1 MLSDMGLVQRF
12 PGAPRRLRGA
22 KATDSTAPVKRRLLA
37 VGLASMALLVSGCEF
52 SCSLG
57 NSISSDE
64 LERQVKDSYEEEI
77 GLTLT
82 SITCDEAK
90 PDKGSPISC
99 EATNAPGVNLWI
111 EGTVTS
117 YDSDTQVADF
127 DWEVVRAESPGRI
140 YANAA
145 AGTVEQE
152 WGIPVD
158 RIECP
163 DRIPVET
170 GEKVECI
177 AVEPN
182 GVRTALILTLT
193 DDEGGFDIE
202 VKGPVG
208 KAS

>member
-1 MLSDMGLVQRF
+1 MNG
-12 PGAPRRLRGA
+12 RRL
-22 KATDSTAPVKRRLLA
+22 VVLA
-37 VGLASMALLVSGCEF
+37 AVAGTVVLAGCEF

-57 NSISSDE
+57 DSISSDE
-64 LERQVKDSYEEEI
+64 LERQVNDSYERET
-77 GLTLT
+77 GLNLT
-82 SITCDEAK
+82 SITCAEAK

-99 EATNAPGVNLWI
+99 RATNAPGVDLWI

-117 YDSDTQVADF
+117 YDAGTQVADF

-145 AGTVEQE
+145 VITVEQE
-152 WGIPVD
+152 WGFPVD

-163 DRIPVET
+163 DRIPVEA

-182 GVRTALILTLT
+182 GVRTALVLTLT

-202 VKGPVG
+202 VKGPEG

>member
-1 MLSDMGLVQRF
+1 MNG
-12 PGAPRRLRGA
+12 RRLVVLAAVAG
-22 KATDSTAPVKRRLLA
+22 TVLLA
-37 VGLASMALLVSGCEF
+37 GCEF

-57 NSISSDE
+57 DSISSDE
-64 LERQVKDSYEEEI
+64 LERQVEDSYEEET
-77 GLTLT
+77 GLSLT

-99 EATNAPGVNLWI
+99 EATNAPGVSLWI

-117 YDSDTQVADF
+117 YNTDTQVADF

-145 AGTVEQE
+145 AVTVEQE

-163 DRIPVET
+163 DRIRVEA
-170 GEKVECI
+170 GEKVECV

>member
-1 MLSDMGLVQRF
+1 MALAAV
-12 PGAPRRLRGA
+12 A
-22 KATDSTAPVKRRLLA
+22 ATVLLA
-37 VGLASMALLVSGCEF
+37 GCEF

-64 LERQVKDSYEEEI
+64 LERQVADSYEEEV
-77 GLTLT
+77 GLILT
-82 SITCDEAK
+82 SITCEEAK

-99 EATNAPGVNLWI
+99 RATNSPGVDLWI

-117 YDSDTQVADF
+117 YDTGTQIADF

-145 AGTVEQE
+145 VGTIEQE
-152 WGIPVD
+152 WGFPVD

-163 DRIPVET
+163 DQIRVET

-177 AVEPN
+177 AIEPD
-182 GVRTALILTLT
+182 GVRTTLILTLT

>member
-1 MLSDMGLVQRF
+1 
-12 PGAPRRLRGA
+12 
-22 KATDSTAPVKRRLLA
+22 
-37 VGLASMALLVSGCEF
+37 
-52 SCSLG
+52 
-57 NSISSDE
+57 
-64 LERQVKDSYEEEI
+64 
-77 GLTLT
+77 
-82 SITCDEAK
+82 
-90 PDKGSPISC
+90 
-99 EATNAPGVNLWI
+99 PGVNLWI

-117 YDSDTQVADF
+117 YDAGTQVADF
-127 DWEVVRAESPGRI
+127 DWEVVRAESPGQI

-145 AGTVEQE
+145 VVTVEQE

-163 DRIPVET
+163 DRIRVEA
-170 GEKVECI
+170 GEKVECT

-182 GVRTALILTLT
+182 GVRTSLILTLT

>member
-12 PGAPRRLRGA
+12 PSAPRGRRGA
-22 KATDSTAPVKRRLLA
+22 KAADSTAPVKRRLLA

-64 LERQVKDSYEEEI
+64 LERQVKDSYEKEI
-77 GLTLT
+77 GLNLT

-145 AGTVEQE
+145 VGTVEQE